1 MKRIIIS
8 GGGTGGHIF
17 PAISIANKLVETVE
31 GVDILFVGA
40 KDRMEMERVPAA
52 GYPIEGLWISGFQ
65 RSLSLRNLSFPFKVI
80 ASMFRANRI
89 INSFN
94 PDLVIGVGG
103 YASGPMLHAAAS
115 KGIPTMIQEQNSYA
129 GVTNKLLGRKVDTIC
144 VAFDGM
150 GKFFPKDKIV
160 LTGNPIRKDILNLQH
175 SAEDARKQ
183 LGLENKKTLLAMGGS
198 LGARSIN
205 MGIRSGAKEMVDAG
219 IQIIWQTGTA
229 FFDEAVQ
236 FVQHEKLADE
246 IKVFDFIADMDKA
259 YSAADTIVSRAGAIA
274 ISEICCVGKPSILV
288 PSPYVAEDHQTKN
301 AKALSDNDAALLVI
315 DGESNRLG
323 QVINELF
330 DDPMRME
337 QLSKNVAALA
347 QRDAAKKIVAEA
359 IKRFVSWGW
368 GNWYERPGEVL

>member
-1 MKRIIIS
+1 LKRIIIS

-103 YASGPMLHAAAS
+103 YASGPMLYAAAS

-160 LTGNPIRKDILNLQH
+160 LTGNPIRKGILNLQH

-205 MGIRSGAKEMVDAG
+205 MGIKSGAKEMVDAG

-288 PSPYVAEDHQTKN
+288 PSPNVAEDHQTKN

-347 QRDAAKKIVAEA
+347 HRDAAKKIVAEA
-359 IKRFVSWGW
+359 IKLLNADTG
-368 GNWYERPGEVL
+368 